1 MSAPLESAGA
11 SAAGLHRVPVA
22 RAATISLAEPLTAA
36 ILGVALLGERLT
48 IAGFAGAAVLV
59 AGLALLAAPMDPGA
73 RKRTA

>member
-1 MSAPLESAGA
+1 
-11 SAAGLHRVPVA
+11 VA

-59 AGLALLAAPMDPGA
+59 AGLALLAAPMDLGA